1 MVKRLTGI
9 GTSCPQNRDCDAGI
23 RTLQPSG
30 DYYSCGAFGDD
41 RSHSIDF
48 KQEMSGKKVF
58 PLRNDIELRSLK
70 DSCYTCPMFEI
81 CNGCRKTIKDLKD
94 HNMVE
99 SHCKKMKAL
108 APEIIEANNLTGV
121 LIPTP
126 YCDEST

>member
-1 MVKRLTGI
+1 
-9 GTSCPQNRDCDAGI
+9 
-23 RTLQPSG
+23 
-30 DYYSCGAFGDD
+30 
-41 RSHSIDF
+41 
-48 KQEMSGKKVF
+48 MSGKKVF
-58 PLRNDIELRSLK
+58 PLRDDIELRSLK

-99 SHCKKMKAL
+99 SHCKKMKVL